1 MTRHVLPLMLMA
13 ATAFGQ
19 YTAKPGG
26 EPPSELAPAVAE
38 KLASPGTKIYSA
50 DGTEYCEIWL
60 AKAAPSGP
68 DLSEVDLSWNTV
80 PHGSLMGAIRY
91 PSLAHDRR
99 GQQIQPGVYTLR
111 FSFYPIDGAHQ
122 GVEPSR
128 DFLLLSPAAGD
139 TDAAATPDFATL
151 VATSVGASGTA
162 HPAGLSLW
170 KADSDWQAGF
180 SEMGEDWVLSTKIGD
195 AQVSIII
202 AGVNAHDK

>member
-1 MTRHVLPLMLMA
+1 MTRHILPLMLMA

-26 EPPSELAPAVAE
+26 APPPELAPAVAE
-38 KLASPGTKIYSA
+38 KLGSPGTKIFSA
-50 DGTEYCEIWL
+50 DGAEYCEIWL
-60 AKAAPSGP
+60 AKTAATGP
-68 DLSEVDLSWNTV
+68 GLSEVDLSWTTV

-91 PSLAHDRR
+91 PARAQDRR

-128 DFLLLSPAAGD
+128 DFLLLSPAAAD
-139 TDAAATPDFATL
+139 TDSSATPDFATL
-151 VATSVGASGTA
+151 VAMSLQASGTA

-170 KADSDWQAGF
+170 KADSDWEEGF

-195 AQVSIII
+195 AQVSIIVV
-202 AGVNAHDK
+202 GVNAHDK